1 MERTPTALLHY
12 YYQTAKYFEYIMMF
26 DYGITVIECTPG
38 ETLEDL
44 HCKKPQKDFQNEFCK
59 ITATN

>member
-1 MERTPTALLHY
+1 
-12 YYQTAKYFEYIMMF
+12 MMF